1 MELEIE
7 PEPTAEEREAIEA
20 ALEGHSANGAQP
32 LAYRSAWRADGI
44 RENALDPGPGE
55 PAEREA

>member
-7 PEPTAEEREAIEA
+7 PEPAPEEREAIEA
-20 ALEGHSANGAQP
+20 ALEGSSANCAQP
-32 LAYRSAWRADGI
+32 PAYRSAWRADGI

-55 PAEREA
+55 PAERDP

>member
-20 ALEGHSANGAQP
+20 ALERHSANGAQP
-32 LAYRSAWRADGI
+32 LAYRSTWRADGI

-55 PAEREA
+55 PADREA

>member
-1 MELEIE
+1 MELQIE
-7 PEPTAEEREAIEA
+7 PEPTPEEREAITA
-20 ALEGHSANGAQP
+20 ALDGDRANGAQP
-32 LAYRSAWRADGI
+32 PAYRSAWRADGI